1 MGRANYTSA
10 DGCSMPC
17 EMLHPFST
25 SCRELQKLGQ
35 RGWAHWGKSACS
47 ESQEQTSTSWSS
59 HKLWTPP
66 THTQK
71 HITYLIPLICPLKYN
86 SGCCTVKRSTNMSEG
101 LLHWNWAPEQAA
113 AGTDSKPPA
122 LRPADARYSFRGE
135 QERNNF
141 LQLPSCSWCSVTAHS
156 DSLHVLMLKIV
167 IIPLS
172 ARLPCPSLRRAGV
185 ALSAAEILHCSTTH
199 RNACCQTSLGHI
211 AQTRTQKASAFPT
224 LEHRESL
231 EGREAASCSLLYT
244 DAFYTS
250 QSPTPS
256 PINTCRVKA
265 LSSWVRAVTLTSD
278 IANTQPFL

>member
-25 SCRELQKLGQ
+25 SCQGLQKLGR

-101 LLHWNWAPEQAA
+101 LLQWNWAPEQAA
-113 AGTDSKPPA
+113 AGTDSKRQLWDLLMQGIA
-122 LRPADARYSFRGE
+122 LGVNKRETTSCCCLLVPDAV
-135 QERNNF
+135 
-141 LQLPSCSWCSVTAHS
+141 LLPTQTPSTFWCS
-156 DSLHVLMLKIV
+156 K
-167 IIPLS
+167 
-172 ARLPCPSLRRAGV
+172 
-185 ALSAAEILHCSTTH
+185 
-199 RNACCQTSLGHI
+199 
-211 AQTRTQKASAFPT
+211 
-224 LEHRESL
+224 
-231 EGREAASCSLLYT
+231 
-244 DAFYTS
+244 
-250 QSPTPS
+250 
-256 PINTCRVKA
+256 
-265 LSSWVRAVTLTSD
+265 
-278 IANTQPFL
+278 